1 MSDGA
6 LTQRRSLSVEHGHL
20 VRGGASI
27 NADVRRIGGLSHRAS
42 FPPPA
47 APWCLVV
54 PCTGAGS
61 AIPHW
66 TSTTI
71 RPTGARLRVRCLR
84 ARGSSGAT
92 NATLALAKCLCRARH
107 RVDSTGMP
115 RPCRGDRRTAPD
127 GDPVGVRRLL
137 QQEPDPLISGRG
149 RARAAHR
156 AAAEPGQGGGGVT
169 RRWAPSRYLRRAD
182 RKSTRL
188 NSSHLVI
195 SYAVFC
201 LKKKKNKTTTTQDRS

>member
-20 VRGGASI
+20 VRGGAPI
-27 NADVRRIGGLSHRAS
+27 NADVRRIGGLGHRAS

-84 ARGSSGAT
+84 ARGSSGAPSET
-92 NATLALAKCLCRARH
+92 ADFKRSNGTGFESRREGPKEVRSSLRRQSFSSDSKREVIAPALDRTRRGFAPATRQLREAESR
-107 RVDSTGMP
+107 M
-115 RPCRGDRRTAPD
+115 RGAG
-127 GDPVGVRRLL
+127 GDEG
-137 QQEPDPLISGRG
+137 I
-149 RARAAHR
+149 AHR
-156 AAAEPGQGGGGVT
+156 LVK
-169 RRWAPSRYLRRAD
+169 D
-182 RKSTRL
+182 RGPFFR
-188 NSSHLVI
+188 
-195 SYAVFC
+195 
-201 LKKKKNKTTTTQDRS
+201 

>member
-20 VRGGASI
+20 VRGGAPI
-27 NADVRRIGGLSHRAS
+27 NADVRRIGGLGHRAS

-84 ARGSSGAT
+84 ARGSSGAPSET
-92 NATLALAKCLCRARH
+92 ADFERSNG
-107 RVDSTGMP
+107 TGFES
-115 RPCRGDRRTAPD
+115 RCDRL
-127 GDPVGVRRLL
+127 VGQPLYELSPTSRNGEAVRCPTPGAGG
-137 QQEPDPLISGRG
+137 QSG
-149 RARAAHR
+149 
-156 AAAEPGQGGGGVT
+156 
-169 RRWAPSRYLRRAD
+169 
-182 RKSTRL
+182 
-188 NSSHLVI
+188 
-195 SYAVFC
+195 
-201 LKKKKNKTTTTQDRS
+201 